1 MEESGCYSFT
11 IGIESGSP
19 KILKDTKR
27 KLRLGVMEDRIK
39 MIAENTYIRMT
50 GYIIIGYPTETLAD
64 IKKTVDFSL
73 KLPIRR
79 VDYHNFIPL
88 SGTESFNKLVEEG
101 EIDLEKIDWDKIVT
115 LDIHFSPK
123 GVTQQK
129 IKSIIKI
136 SFLRLYL
143 RPHGF

>member
-1 MEESGCYSFT
+1 M
-11 IGIESGSP
+11 
-19 KILKDTKR
+19 
-27 KLRLGVMEDRIK
+27 
-39 MIAENTYIRMT
+39 
-50 GYIIIGYPTETLAD
+50 
-64 IKKTVDFSL
+64 
-73 KLPIRR
+73 
-79 VDYHNFIPL
+79 DYHNFIPL